1 MATRSRGEVPS
12 ATDDGS
18 YTVYYDGFTI
28 HNVREVDLT
37 IEKTVTGDAADP
49 ERQFTFEVG
58 FTYDEDMPAG
68 STGPYAYKVYDDE
81 NQVSR

>member
-1 MATRSRGEVPS
+1 MTQTGTAIRYVVRELDEDGNPVSNGDSVTVDG
-12 ATDDGS
+12 TD

-49 ERQFTFEVG
+49 NRQF
-58 FTYDEDMPAG
+58 YL
-68 STGPYAYKVYDDE
+68 
-81 NQVSR
+81 